1 MYLRVLKRLMQPED
15 MDNVVAEDGIFL
27 KELIRAVKNKDQVRA
42 QALLRSLSSGKY
54 KRVSTSQYG
63 QRISSG
69 INPIGYSIQSDIGNP
84 EPSLTGRKIP
94 VADINFENYASGY
107 EQPSPKAGV
116 GKAAGGQK
124 VTPLKRAALMY
135 ALGDTISDWP
145 EKTAYEIYPSDE
157 RRARLYRMKT
167 QGAFAPVPGKSVI
180 RGVRQKEDIFQP
192 RVEKGRF
199 GKQVQ
204 FDPQSLKQDLI
215 NMAAGRGLN
224 VATRQMLPANA
235 RMAVEAG
242 LMVDDFLR
250 SVTGKGISDVYNE
263 AKERFTE
270 SDAYY
275 AVP

>member
-1 MYLRVLKRLMQPED
+1 MQPED

-27 KELIRAVKNKDQVRA
+27 KELIRAIKNKDQVRA

-63 QRISSG
+63 QRIRSN
-69 INPIGYSIQSDIGNP
+69 INPIGYSIQSDIGYP
-84 EPSLTGRKIP
+84 ESSLTKRKIP
-94 VADINFENYASGY
+94 VADINFANFASGFD
-107 EQPSPKAGV
+107 QPSPKAGV

-167 QGAFAPVPGKSVI
+167 QGAFAPVPGQTEGLPVI
-180 RGVRQKEDIFQP
+180 RGIRQKEDIFQP

-199 GKQVQ
+199 GRQVQ
-204 FDPQSLKQDLI
+204 FNPESLKQDLVK
-215 NMAAGRGLN
+215 MAAGRGLN
-224 VATRQMLPANA
+224 VATRQLLPPKA

-242 LMVDDFLR
+242 LMIDDFLR
-250 SVTGKGISDVYNE
+250 SVTGKGLSDVYNE
-263 AKERFTE
+263 AKERFE
-270 SDAYY
+270 SGGYFTT
-275 AVP
+275 P

>member
-1 MYLRVLKRLMQPED
+1 MQPED
-15 MDNVVAEDGIFL
+15 MDNIVAKDGIFL

-42 QALLRSLSSGKY
+42 QALLRSLGSGKY
-54 KRVSTSQYG
+54 KRVSPDPYG
-63 QRISSG
+63 KTIRSN
-69 INPIGYSIQSDIGNP
+69 INPIGYSVESDIRNP
-84 EPSLTGRKIP
+84 VPPITRRKIP

-107 EQPSPKAGV
+107 DQPSPKAGA

-167 QGAFAPVPGKSVI
+167 QGAFAPIPGRTGIPAI
-180 RGVRQKEDIFQP
+180 RGIRQKEDIFQP

-204 FDPQSLKQDLI
+204 FNPESLKQDLI
-215 NMAAGRGLN
+215 NMAAGRGL
-224 VATRQMLPANA
+224 AASMRQMLPPKA
-235 RMAVEAG
+235 RIAAEAG
-242 LMVDDFLR
+242 LMLDDFLK
-250 SVTGKGISDVYNE
+250 SMTGKGISDVYNE
-263 AKERFTE
+263 ASERFTE
-270 SDAYY
+270 SDDYWAT
-275 AVP
+275 P

>member
-1 MYLRVLKRLMQPED
+1 MQPED

-42 QALLRSLSSGKY
+42 QALLRSLGSGKY
-54 KRVSTSQYG
+54 KTKLGTPDFQV
-63 QRISSG
+63 IVSG
-69 INPIGYSIQSDIGNP
+69 INPIGYSVESNIESAKQSGRRGNLP
-84 EPSLTGRKIP
+84 L
-94 VADINFENYASGY
+94 ADINFSNYQSGFV
-107 EQPSPKAGV
+107 QPSPRAGV
-116 GKAAGGQK
+116 DKAAGGQK

-180 RGVRQKEDIFQP
+180 SGVRQKEDIFRP

-204 FDPQSLKQDLI
+204 FNPESLKQDLV

-224 VATRQMLPANA
+224 VATRQLLPANA

-242 LMVDDFLR
+242 LMIDDFLR
-250 SVTGKGISDVYNE
+250 SVTGKGLSDVYNE

-270 SDAYY
+270 SDDYY

>member
-1 MYLRVLKRLMQPED
+1 MQPED

-27 KELIRAVKNKDQVRA
+27 KELIRAIKNKDQVRA

-54 KRVSTSQYG
+54 KQASNDAYSR
-63 QRISSG
+63 RISTA
-69 INPIGYSIQSDIGNP
+69 INPIGYAVQSDIMDPGQ
-84 EPSLTGRKIP
+84 GRNKGRGKIP
-94 VADINFENYASGY
+94 LADINFENYASGY
-107 EQPSPKAGV
+107 DQPSPKAGV
-116 GKAAGGQK
+116 GKATGGQK

-167 QGAFAPVPGKSVI
+167 QGAFAPVPGQTEGLHVI
-180 RGVRQKEDIFQP
+180 RGIRQKEDIFQP

-199 GKQVQ
+199 GRQVQ
-204 FDPQSLKQDLI
+204 FNPESLKQDLVK
-215 NMAAGRGLN
+215 MAAGRGLN
-224 VATRQMLPANA
+224 VATRQMLPPQA
-235 RMAVEAG
+235 RVAVEAG
-242 LMVDDFLR
+242 LLVDDFLR
-250 SVTGKGISDVYNE
+250 SVTGKGLSDVYNE

>member
-1 MYLRVLKRLMQPED
+1 MQPED

-27 KELIRAVKNKDQVRA
+27 KELIRAIKNKDQVRA

-54 KRVSTSQYG
+54 KQTRGGTDVRNIQS
-63 QRISSG
+63 R
-69 INPIGYSIQSDIGNP
+69 INPIGYTVSANIADPEFLGTKGTLPVSDVNFA
-84 EPSLTGRKIP
+84 STRTG
-94 VADINFENYASGY
+94 YA
-107 EQPSPKAGV
+107 QPSPKGLGT
-116 GKAAGGQK
+116 GKAQ

-135 ALGDTISDWP
+135 ALGDAISEWP
-145 EKTAYEIYPSDE
+145 EKTAYEITPSDE

-167 QGAFAPVPGKSVI
+167 KGAFAPVPGKTDIVGI
-180 RGVRQKEDIFQP
+180 RRKQDVFQP

-204 FDPQSLKQDLI
+204 FNPESLKQDLI
-215 NMAAGRGLN
+215 KMAAGRGLN
-224 VATRQMLPANA
+224 VATRQLLPPQA
-235 RMAVEAG
+235 RVAVEAG

-250 SVTGKGISDVYNE
+250 SVTGKGLSDIYNE

-270 SDAYY
+270 SDDYY

>member
-1 MYLRVLKRLMQPED
+1 MQPED

-42 QALLRSLSSGKY
+42 QALLRSLGSGKY
-54 KRVSTSQYG
+54 KRVSPDPYG
-63 QRISSG
+63 KTISSD
-69 INPIGYSIQSDIGNP
+69 INPIGYSVLSDIRNP
-84 EPSLTGRKIP
+84 VPPITRRKIP

-107 EQPSPKAGV
+107 DQPSPKAGV

-167 QGAFAPVPGKSVI
+167 QGAFAPIPGQTDGIPVI
-180 RGVRQKEDIFQP
+180 KGIRQKEDIFQP

-204 FDPQSLKQDLI
+204 FNPESLKQDLI

-224 VATRQMLPANA
+224 VATRQLLPANA

-242 LMVDDFLR
+242 LMIDDFLR
-250 SVTGKGISDVYNE
+250 SVTGKGLSDVYNE

-270 SDAYY
+270 SDDYY